1 MHQPRPEP
9 LSSKSPYRLSYRF
22 MHAQLSCQQ
31 KSTTSRL
38 YSVSV
43 LFFIR
48 KMETVNKRSL
58 LLTAFFLR
66 EVLNPVRSWPDFV
79 FSILLSFYPRHKE
92 RLSWIQSVFLSS
104 SNFVDPMSPP
114 HHISLQFLYLS
125 FKWFLWQFFL
135 ARSQRKVAKILPLA
149 SPCLSVYCHLT
160 TRQALHGFQWY
171 SSCRTWWHTRRNQIS
186 SFPETDE
193 SI

>member
-1 MHQPRPEP
+1 VTIQFHVLRTLPRGTDPLVPIWKEVGRGKEDSMHQPRPEP

-104 SNFVDPMSPP
+104 SNFV
-114 HHISLQFLYLS
+114 
-125 FKWFLWQFFL
+125 
-135 ARSQRKVAKILPLA
+135 
-149 SPCLSVYCHLT
+149 
-160 TRQALHGFQWY
+160 
-171 SSCRTWWHTRRNQIS
+171 
-186 SFPETDE
+186 
-193 SI
+193 